1 MVVIYLGAIP
11 PQEIRGN
18 SRSHWAK
25 RNDEGRRTYGIR
37 SDWRESGHVHGMV
50 DCSLLKGSEK
60 ISIQFHF
67 HHNRLIDL
75 DNLCIGMKPWVDGL
89 VDAGVVPDDNPKHV
103 AYEKAEF
110 STCKKGESGTSVTIE
125 RIK

>member
-25 RNDEGRRTYGIR
+25 KNRAR
-37 SDWRESGHVHGMV
+37 SDWRESGRAHGMV
-50 DCSLLKGSEK
+50 DCSTLLGSEK

-89 VDAGVVPDDNPKHV
+89 VDKGVVPDDSPEHV
-103 AYEKAEF
+103 VYEKAEF
-110 STCKKGESGTSVTIE
+110 SKCKKGESRTVVTIE